1 MNIKKMLIGGMA
13 ALLLTGI
20 PMEEKTEAYAAGM
33 QYEYEDND
41 SYETANY
48 IALGDSVTGI
58 IEDRD
63 DVDYYKVSTSM
74 NGKIELSF
82 CHTYADESGSWVVS
96 TYIYQDGQYTEL
108 SSQYIH
114 LNDNEKVEIPYIGA
128 VQNGIY
134 YIKVVRDYSGVIE
147 KNYSIQTSFVTSDCI
162 EKEVNDTYAE
172 ATNVTL
178 GNSYSGI
185 ISNAN
190 DKDYYKIT
198 APENGKISLD
208 FKHTYADE
216 SGSWVVSTYIYQDG
230 QYTELSSQYCCTPLS
245 LTFN

>member
-96 TYIYQDGQYTEL
+96 TYIYQD
-108 SSQYIH
+108 
-114 LNDNEKVEIPYIGA
+114 
-128 VQNGIY
+128 
-134 YIKVVRDYSGVIE
+134 
-147 KNYSIQTSFVTSDCI
+147 
-162 EKEVNDTYAE
+162 
-172 ATNVTL
+172 
-178 GNSYSGI
+178 
-185 ISNAN
+185 
-190 DKDYYKIT
+190 
-198 APENGKISLD
+198 
-208 FKHTYADE
+208 
-216 SGSWVVSTYIYQDG
+216 
-230 QYTELSSQYCCTPLS
+230 
-245 LTFN
+245 